1 MEDFPLAIMYAI
13 FAPIIVGS
21 MHSAVALYTFHNMM
35 FMDGSLRKVG
45 LFILFY
51 IAACIM
57 YFFFAQREY
66 REHLD

>member
-1 MEDFPLAIMYAI
+1 MENFSLAIMYAI

-21 MHSAVALYTFHNMM
+21 MHSAVALYTFHNTL

-51 IAACIM
+51 IAKM
-57 YFFFAQREY
+57 Y
-66 REHLD
+66 HLFLLRSKRV

>member
-1 MEDFPLAIMYAI
+1 MEGFSLAIVYAI

-21 MHSAVALYTFHNMM
+21 MHSAVALYTFHNTI

-51 IAACIM
+51 IAACIV
-57 YFFFAQREY
+57 YFFSLKENIRNI
-66 REHLD
+66 